1 MRQTVK
7 TMDTRNKNGL
17 CRADGSGSF
26 SPRTSATPDCPS
38 FKIAKA
44 HAACTFAISLISP
57 LRPNALIA
65 LIALLSIP
73 FSLIAPTLLIAL
85 IALLSLPLSALADDA
100 GTTQTIIL
108 DVASKGSLGALIT
121 AAAFWLNSRSKAKA
135 TESALPLTPPPAERN
150 PPLGE
155 DVARTYVTKADMQE
169 CRGVCRKDIDDLRA
183 KIDANDH
190 AAEQRSVSTH
200 RRIDQVFVSQ
210 QKTNK
215 ALGMMVG
222 IMVGKGVAPA
232 SMATMTIA
240 EEG

>member
-57 LRPNALIA
+57 LRPNA
-65 LIALLSIP
+65 
-73 FSLIAPTLLIAL
+73 LIAL